1 MVTHFVGEAVA
12 ATICLAA
19 PALPDWSSPGLR
31 RKPAPAPAPLGGAPD
46 PARRAKIFFER
57 A

>member
-19 PALPDWSSPGLR
+19 PALPDWSSPG
-31 RKPAPAPAPLGGAPD
+31 PAPAPLGGAPD

>member
-31 RKPAPAPAPLGGAPD
+31 RKPAPAPLGGAPD